1 MINKKN
7 KKMSNSF
14 QNNQNDQNN
23 SLLSESDENKYLQ
36 SQYHSIES
44 SSEDFGK
51 KYIIILF

>member
-1 MINKKN
+1 
-7 KKMSNSF
+7 MSNSF
-14 QNNQNDQNN
+14 PNNQNDQNN